1 MNVAL
6 AHSSSLR
13 SVPSAKGAFEELC
26 AFGWKNAASCLF
38 PVLIFASLA
47 LSRVVHIPYVPRYDA
62 LLVVCLGIQI
72 AMVRLGLESRREA
85 FIITVFHLLGL
96 AMEMHKVRLGSW
108 AYPESAF
115 TKVGGVPL
123 YSGFMYASVASF
135 MCQAWHRFDLRFHA
149 WPRTWV
155 ALALAAAIYVNFM
168 TNHVLYD
175 VRWVLVVLLAIAFRK
190 THVSFVTKGR
200 IRRLPMLLSFAFIGG
215 FVWLAENIATYFG
228 AWRYPYQENGWQP
241 VHVAKLVSW
250 GLLVVVSLVLVHV
263 LRSAGTGQRFSFA
276 LRSFLE
282 RIDASRS

>member
-6 AHSSSLR
+6 AHPRSSHHEPPTAR
-13 SVPSAKGAFEELC
+13 GAFEELL

-38 PVLIFASLA
+38 PVLIFTSLA
-47 LSRVVHIPYVPRYDA
+47 LSRVVHVPHVHRYDL

-96 AMEMHKVRLGSW
+96 AMEIHKVRLGSW
-108 AYPESAF
+108 AYPESAL
-115 TKVGGVPL
+115 TKVGNVPL

-135 MCQAWHRFDLRFHA
+135 MCQAWHRFDLRFEH

-190 THVSFVTKGR
+190 TQVSFVTTKGR
-200 IRRLPMLLSFAFIGG
+200 VRKLPMLLSFAFIGG
-215 FVWLAENIATYFG
+215 FVWLAENIGTYLG

-241 VHVAKLVSW
+241 VHISKLVSW

-263 LRSAGTGQRFSFA
+263 LLVTLRKGSERA
-276 LRSFLE
+276 LV
-282 RIDASRS
+282 SR